1 MTLDIAQV
9 AVDNATIHFDKL
21 YSYRIPDSL
30 TGCVWPGSMVL
41 VPFGRGDKPRMAV
54 VLKVEQVNAET
65 APKRLKTLHDAAPEQ
80 AKLTPDLLEL
90 VRFLKERTF
99 CTWFEAVKAVSP
111 YGARYRAAVVDGKPV
126 MQSRLSRSTER
137 VYTLVGEL
145 PQKPKPGPRQLA
157 AVQALQSGPL
167 TAHQLDEVGI
177 SKPTLDTLCEKGVLA
192 VAQQDKALDLFG
204 DIPFDPQPITL
215 AEEQQ
220 RAYDALL
227 PDLEDGNP
235 HAALLHGVTGS
246 GKTVVFLKL
255 IERTL
260 ELGRTALVLVPEI
273 SLTPQ
278 MIRRLKSTFGSR
290 LAVQHSALNNTERL
304 LQWRMIQ
311 QGNADIVVGT
321 RSAIFS
327 PLQNIGLIIIDE
339 EQEHT
344 YQSES
349 APRYDAH
356 DVAKKRAAMENS
368 LLVFASATPLTET
381 YYAAESGKYK
391 LLTLTKRYGGCPL
404 PHVDFIDMRA
414 EMASGNAR
422 EVSTR
427 MVRELQENL
436 DNGEQSIL
444 LLNRRGYHTVGMCAT
459 CGHVLKCPN
468 CSVPL
473 VYHKPQQA
481 LMCHHCGHTVRP
493 LPQICPECGGKI
505 NYSGFGTQRVEEELA
520 ELLPNARILRMDQ
533 DSTGQKNAHETMLAQ
548 FGRQEY
554 DILLGTQMVAK
565 GLDFEKVTLVG
576 VLGIDSLLFGQGF
589 RAYENVFS
597 LVTQV
602 IGRGG
607 RAALPGRAL
616 IQTTVPEHPV
626 LQLAAEQDYESFYR
640 EEIAFRKF
648 GLYPPFC
655 SFCIVGFVG
664 AQEGAVALAAHR
676 FGTLLAERAAE
687 HPTMPLRLLGPAP
700 MSITMLNGKYRYKLT
715 LKCRNDAAF
724 RAILRETLEAYA
736 KEKLPQKASVILDFN
751 SDGDL

>member
-30 TGCVWPGSMVL
+30 TACVWPGSMVL

-54 VLKVEQVNAET
+54 VLKVEQVDAET
-65 APKRLKTLHDAAPEQ
+65 APKRLKTLHNAEPEQ
-80 AKLTPDLLEL
+80 ARLTPDLLEL

-99 CTWFEAVKAVSP
+99 CTWFEAVKAVIP
-111 YGARYRAAVVDGKPV
+111 YGAQYRAAVVDGKPV

-220 RAYDALL
+220 RTYDALL

-368 LLVFASATPLTET
+368 LLVFASATPLTES

-391 LLTLTKRYGGCPL
+391 LLTLTKRYGGRPL

-414 EMASGNAR
+414 EMAAGNAR

-505 NYSGFGTQRVEEELA
+505 NYGGFGTQRVEEELA
-520 ELLPNARILRMDQ
+520 ELLPSARILRMDQ

-676 FGTLLAERAAE
+676 FGTLLAERAAA

-700 MSITMLNGKYRYKLT
+700 MGITMLNGKYRYKLT

-724 RAILRETLEAYA
+724 RALLRETLEAYA

>member
-1 MTLDIAQV
+1 MTLSIAQV

-21 YSYRIPDSL
+21 YSYRVPETL
-30 TGCVWPGSMVL
+30 NGRVWAGSMVL

-54 VLKVEQVNAET
+54 VLSVEDVAEEE

-80 AKLTPDLLEL
+80 TRLTPDLLEL

-99 CTWFEAVKAVSP
+99 CTWFEAVKAVIP
-111 YGARYRAAVVDGKPV
+111 YGAQYRAALVNGKPV

-145 PQKPKPGPRQLA
+145 PQKQKPGPRQAA
-157 AVQALQSGPL
+157 AVEALRAGPM

-177 SKPTLDTLCEKGVLA
+177 SKATLDSLCEKGVLA
-192 VAQQDKALDLFG
+192 VAQQDKALDLFA
-204 DIPFDPQPITL
+204 DIPFDPQPIQL

-220 RAYDALL
+220 QAFDALL
-227 PDLEDGNP
+227 PDLEDAKP

-246 GKTVVFLKL
+246 GKTMVFLKL

-260 ELGRTALVLVPEI
+260 ALGRKALVLVPEI

-321 RSAIFS
+321 RSAVFA

-356 DVAKKRAAMENS
+356 DLAKKRAAMEKA

-381 YYAAESGKYK
+381 YHAAECGKYK
-391 LLTLTKRYGGCPL
+391 LLTLTQRYGGRPL
-404 PHVDFIDMRA
+404 PRVDFIDMRA
-414 EMASGNAR
+414 ELAAGNPR
-422 EVSTR
+422 EVSSR
-427 MVRELQENL
+427 MAQELQKNL
-436 DNGEQSIL
+436 EAGEQSIL
-444 LLNRRGYHTVGMCAT
+444 LLNRRGYHTVGMCGT

-493 LPQICPECGGKI
+493 LPQLCPECGGKLL
-505 NYSGFGTQRVEEELA
+505 YRGFGTQRVEEELT
-520 ELLPNARILRMDQ
+520 ELLPTARILRMDQ
-533 DSTGQKNAHETMLAQ
+533 DSTSQKNAHETMLAQ

-589 RAYENVFS
+589 RAYESVFS

-616 IQTTVPEHPV
+616 IQTTVPNHPV
-626 LQLAAEQDYESFYR
+626 LQLAAAQDYEAFYR
-640 EEIAFRKF
+640 EEITFRKF

-655 SFCIVGFVG
+655 AFCVVGFVG
-664 AQEGAVALAAHR
+664 GQEGAVAMAAHR
-676 FGTLLAERAAE
+676 FGVLLAERAAQ
-687 HPTMPLRLLGPAP
+687 HPKMPLRLLGPAP
-700 MSITMLNGKYRYKLT
+700 MGITMLNGKYRYKLT

-724 RAILRETLEAYA
+724 RALLRETLDAYA
-736 KEKLPQKASVILDFN
+736 EEKLPQKASVVLDFN

>member
-54 VLKVEQVNAET
+54 VLKVEQVDAET

-80 AKLTPDLLEL
+80 ARLTPDLLEL

-99 CTWFEAVKAVSP
+99 CTWFEAVKAVIP
-111 YGARYRAAVVDGKPV
+111 YGAQYRAAVVDGKPV

-157 AVQALQSGPL
+157 AVQALQSGPQ

-177 SKPTLDTLCEKGVLA
+177 SKSTLDTLCEKGVLA

-278 MIRRLKSTFGSR
+278 MIQRLKSTFGSR

-356 DVAKKRAAMENS
+356 DVAKKRAAVENS
-368 LLVFASATPLTET
+368 LLVFASATPLTES

-391 LLTLTKRYGGCPL
+391 LLTLTKRYGGRPL

-414 EMASGNAR
+414 EMAAGNAR

-436 DNGEQSIL
+436 ENGEQSIL

-520 ELLPNARILRMDQ
+520 ELLPHARILRMDQ

-676 FGTLLAERAAE
+676 FGTLLAERAAA

-700 MSITMLNGKYRYKLT
+700 MGITMLNGKYRYKLT

-724 RAILRETLEAYA
+724 RALLRDTLEAYA

>member
-1 MTLDIAQV
+1 MTLSIAQV

-21 YSYRIPDSL
+21 YSYQIPERLS
-30 TGCVWPGSMVL
+30 TVVWPGSMVL

-54 VLKVEQVNAET
+54 VLKVDTVDEQA

-80 AKLTPDLLEL
+80 ARLTPDLLEL

-99 CTWFEAVKAVSP
+99 CTWFEAVKAVIP
-111 YGARYRAAVVDGKPV
+111 YGAQYRAAIVNGKPV
-126 MQSRLSRSTER
+126 MQNRLTRSTER

-157 AVQALQSGPL
+157 AVEALRKGPL

-204 DIPFDPQPITL
+204 NIPFDPQPIIL

-220 RAYDALL
+220 RVYDALL
-227 PDLEDGNP
+227 SDLEDAAP

-260 ELGRTALVLVPEI
+260 ALGRKALVLVPEI

-304 LQWRMIQ
+304 LQWRRIQ

-321 RSAIFS
+321 RSAVFA

-356 DVAKKRAAMENS
+356 DVAKKRAAMENA
-368 LLVFASATPLTET
+368 LLLFASATPLTET
-381 YYAAESGKYK
+381 YHAAESGKYK
-391 LLTLTKRYGGCPL
+391 LLTLTKRYGGMPL
-404 PHVDFIDMRA
+404 PQVDFIDMRA
-414 EMASGNAR
+414 ELASGNPR
-422 EVSTR
+422 EVSNR

-436 DNGEQSIL
+436 ENGEQSIL
-444 LLNRRGYHTVGMCAT
+444 LLNRRGYHTVGMCVT

-493 LPQICPECGGKI
+493 LPQICPECGGNL
-505 NYSGFGTQRVEEELA
+505 NYSGFGTQRVEEELS
-520 ELLPNARILRMDQ
+520 ELLPTARILRMDQ
-533 DSTGQKNAHETMLAQ
+533 DSTGQKNSHETMLAQ
-548 FGRQEY
+548 FGNQEY

-589 RAYENVFS
+589 RAYESVFS

-616 IQTTVPEHPV
+616 IQTTVPNHPV
-626 LQLAAEQDYESFYR
+626 LQLAAEQEYEAFYR

-655 SFCIVGFVG
+655 SFCVVGFVG
-664 AQEGAVALAAHR
+664 AQEGAVAMAAHR
-676 FGTLLAERAAE
+676 FGILLAERAAE
-687 HPTMPLRLLGPAP
+687 QPQMPLRLLGPAP
-700 MSITMLNGKYRYKLT
+700 MAITMLNGKYRYKLT

-724 RAILRETLEAYA
+724 RTLLRQTLEAYA
-736 KEKLPQKASVILDFN
+736 QEKLPQKASVILDFN

>member
-1 MTLDIAQV
+1 MTLDIARV

-54 VLKVEQVNAET
+54 VLKVEQVDAET
-65 APKRLKTLHDAAPEQ
+65 APKRLKTLHDATPEQ
-80 AKLTPDLLEL
+80 ARLTPDLLEL

-99 CTWFEAVKAVSP
+99 CTWFEAVKAVIP
-111 YGARYRAAVVDGKPV
+111 YGAQYRAAVVDGKPV

-356 DVAKKRAAMENS
+356 DVAKKRAAMEKS

-391 LLTLTKRYGGCPL
+391 LLTLTKRYGGRPL

-414 EMASGNAR
+414 EMAAGNAR

-520 ELLPNARILRMDQ
+520 ELLPSARILRMDQ
-533 DSTGQKNAHETMLAQ
+533 DSTGQKNAHETMLTQ

-676 FGTLLAERAAE
+676 FGTLLAERAAA

-700 MSITMLNGKYRYKLT
+700 MGITMLNGKYRYKLT

-724 RAILRETLEAYA
+724 RVLLRETLEAYA

>member
-54 VLKVEQVNAET
+54 VLKVEQVDAET

-99 CTWFEAVKAVSP
+99 CTWFEAVKAVIP
-111 YGARYRAAVVDGKPV
+111 YGAQYRAAVVDGKPV

-204 DIPFDPQPITL
+204 DIPFDPQPIAL

-391 LLTLTKRYGGCPL
+391 LLTLTKRYGGRPL

-414 EMASGNAR
+414 EMAAGNAR

-676 FGTLLAERAAE
+676 FGTLLAERAAA

-700 MSITMLNGKYRYKLT
+700 MGITMLNGKYRYKLT

-724 RAILRETLEAYA
+724 RALLRDTLEAYA

>member
-54 VLKVEQVNAET
+54 VLKVKQVDAET

-80 AKLTPDLLEL
+80 ARLTPDLLEL

-99 CTWFEAVKAVSP
+99 CTWFEAVKAVIP
-111 YGARYRAAVVDGKPV
+111 YGAQYRAAVVDGKPV
-126 MQSRLSRSTER
+126 MQSRLSRSKER

-368 LLVFASATPLTET
+368 LLVFASATPLTES

-391 LLTLTKRYGGCPL
+391 LLTLTKRYGGRPL

-414 EMASGNAR
+414 EMAAGNAR

-493 LPQICPECGGKI
+493 LPLICPECGGKI
-505 NYSGFGTQRVEEELA
+505 NYSGFGTQRVEEELE
-520 ELLPNARILRMDQ
+520 ELLPHARILRMDQ

-676 FGTLLAERAAE
+676 FGTLLAERAAA

-700 MSITMLNGKYRYKLT
+700 MGITMLNGKYRYKLT

-724 RAILRETLEAYA
+724 RALLRDTLEAYA

>member
-1 MTLDIAQV
+1 MTLNIAQV

-54 VLKVEQVNAET
+54 VLKVEQVDAET

-80 AKLTPDLLEL
+80 ARLTPDLLEL

-99 CTWFEAVKAVSP
+99 CTWFEAVKAVIP
-111 YGARYRAAVVDGKPV
+111 YGAQYRAAVVDGKPV

-227 PDLEDGNP
+227 SDLEDRNP

-391 LLTLTKRYGGCPL
+391 LLTLTKRYGGRPL

-414 EMASGNAR
+414 EMAAGNAR

-626 LQLAAEQDYESFYR
+626 LQLAAEQDYESYYR
-640 EEIAFRKF
+640 EEITFRKF

-676 FGTLLAERAAE
+676 FGTLLAERAAA

-700 MSITMLNGKYRYKLT
+700 MGITMLNGKYRYKLT

-724 RAILRETLEAYA
+724 RALLREALEAYA

>member
-30 TGCVWPGSMVL
+30 TACVWPGSMVL

-54 VLKVEQVNAET
+54 VLKVEQVDAET

-80 AKLTPDLLEL
+80 ARLTPDLLEL

-99 CTWFEAVKAVSP
+99 CTWFEAVKAVIP
-111 YGARYRAAVVDGKPV
+111 YGAQYRAAVVDGKHV

-137 VYTLVGEL
+137 VYSLVGEL

-192 VAQQDKALDLFG
+192 VAQQDKALDLFS

-220 RAYDALL
+220 RTYDALL

-368 LLVFASATPLTET
+368 LLVFASATPLTES

-391 LLTLTKRYGGCPL
+391 LLTLTKRYGGRPL

-414 EMASGNAR
+414 EMAAGNAR

-444 LLNRRGYHTVGMCAT
+444 LLNRRGYHTIGMCAT

-493 LPQICPECGGKI
+493 LPQNCPECGGKI

-520 ELLPNARILRMDQ
+520 ELLPSARILRMDQ

-676 FGTLLAERAAE
+676 FGTLLAERAAA

-700 MSITMLNGKYRYKLT
+700 MGITMLNGKYRYKLT

-724 RAILRETLEAYA
+724 RALLRETLEAYA

>member
-1 MTLDIAQV
+1 MTLSIAQV

-21 YSYRIPDSL
+21 YSYRVPDYL
-30 TGCVWPGSMVL
+30 EGRVWPGSMVL

-54 VLKVEQVNAET
+54 VLGVEATEEEKV
-65 APKRLKTLHDAAPEQ
+65 PKRLKTLHDAAPEQ
-80 AKLTPDLLEL
+80 ARLTPDLLEL
-90 VRFLKERTF
+90 VRFLKDRTF
-99 CTWFEAVKAVSP
+99 CTWFEAVKAVIP
-111 YGARYRAAVVDGKPV
+111 YGAQYRAATVDGKPV
-126 MQSRLSRSTER
+126 MQNRLSRSTER
-137 VYTLVGEL
+137 VYRLAGEL

-157 AVQALQSGPL
+157 AVEALRNGPL

-192 VAQQDKALDLFG
+192 VTQQDKMLDLFAN
-204 DIPFDPQPITL
+204 IPFDPQPITL

-220 RAYDALL
+220 RAYESML
-227 PDLEDGNP
+227 PDLEDGEP

-255 IERTL
+255 IQRTL
-260 ELGRTALVLVPEI
+260 ELGRKALVLVPEI

-356 DVAKKRAAMENS
+356 DVAKKRAAMEKS

-381 YYAAESGKYK
+381 YHAAESGKYK
-391 LLTLTKRYGGCPL
+391 LLTLTRRYGGRPL
-404 PHVDFIDMRA
+404 PQVDFIDMRA
-414 EMASGNAR
+414 EMAAGNPR

-427 MVRELQENL
+427 MARELQENL
-436 DNGEQSIL
+436 ENGEQSIL
-444 LLNRRGYHTVGMCAT
+444 LLNRRGYHTVGMCVT

-493 LPQICPECGGKI
+493 LPQLCPECGGKL
-505 NYSGFGTQRVEEELA
+505 NYSGFGTQRVEEELSQ
-520 ELLPNARILRMDQ
+520 LLPGARILRMDQ
-533 DSTGQKNAHETMLAQ
+533 DSTSQKNAHETMLAQ

-589 RAYENVFS
+589 RAYESVFS

-616 IQTTVPEHPV
+616 IQTTVPNHPV
-626 LQLAAEQDYESFYR
+626 LQLAAEQDYEAFYR

-648 GLYPPFC
+648 GLYPPYC

-664 AQEGAVALAAHR
+664 AQEGSVAMAAHR
-676 FGTLLAERAAE
+676 FGTLLAERAAQR
-687 HPTMPLRLLGPAP
+687 PQMPLRLLGPAP
-700 MSITMLNGKYRYKLT
+700 MGITMLNGKYRYKLT

-724 RAILRETLEAYA
+724 RALLRETLDVYA
-736 KEKLPQKASVILDFN
+736 QEKLPQKASVILDFN

>member
-1 MTLDIAQV
+1 MILPIAQV
-9 AVDNATIHFDKL
+9 AVDNATIHFDRL
-21 YSYRIPDSL
+21 YSYRIPQPLD
-30 TGCVWPGSMVL
+30 GKVWPGSMVL

-54 VLKVEQVNAET
+54 VLAVDSCEGEDV
-65 APKRLKTLHDAAPEQ
+65 PRGLKTLHDATPEQ
-80 AKLTPDLLEL
+80 ARLTPDLLEL

-99 CTWFEAVKAVSP
+99 CTWFEAVRAVIP
-111 YGARYRAAVVDGKPV
+111 YGAQYRAAMVDGHPV
-126 MQSRLSRSTER
+126 MQSRLTRSTER
-137 VYTLVGEL
+137 VYTLAGEL
-145 PQKPKPGPRQLA
+145 PPKPKPGPRQQA
-157 AVQALQSGPL
+157 AVEALRQGPL
-167 TAHQLDEVGI
+167 TARQLDEVGI
-177 SKPTLDTLCEKGVLA
+177 SKSTLDTLCQKGVLM
-192 VAQQDKALDLFG
+192 VAEQDKALDLFAG
-204 DIPFDPQPITL
+204 IPFDPQPLTL
-215 AEEQQ
+215 APEQQ

-227 PDLEDGNP
+227 PDLEDRSP

-246 GKTVVFLKL
+246 GKTIVFLKL

-260 ELGRTALVLVPEI
+260 ELGRKALVLVPEI

-321 RSAIFS
+321 RSAVFA
-327 PLQNIGLIIIDE
+327 PLRDIGLIIIDE

-356 DVAKKRAAMENS
+356 DVAKKRAAMENA

-381 YYAAESGKYK
+381 YHAAESGKYK
-391 LLTLTKRYGGCPL
+391 LLTLTQRYGGRPL
-404 PHVDFIDMRA
+404 PRVDFVDMRA
-414 EMASGNAR
+414 ELTAGNPR
-422 EVSTR
+422 EVSNR
-427 MVRELQENL
+427 LVQELRRNL
-436 DNGEQSIL
+436 ENGEQSIL

-481 LMCHHCGHTVRP
+481 LMCHHCGHTVHP
-493 LPQICPECGGKI
+493 LPTLCPECGGKI
-505 NYSGFGTQRVEEELA
+505 AYSGFGTQRVEEELA
-520 ELLPNARILRMDQ
+520 ELLPGARILRMDQ
-533 DSTGQKNAHETMLAQ
+533 DSTSQKNAHEKMLAQ
-548 FGRQEY
+548 FARQEY

-589 RAYENVFS
+589 RAYESVFS

-607 RAALPGRAL
+607 RAQLPGRAL
-616 IQTTVPEHPV
+616 IQTAVPNHPV
-626 LQLAAEQDYESFYR
+626 LQLAAAQDYEAFYR

-655 SFCIVGFVG
+655 AFCVVGFVG
-664 AQEGAVALAAHR
+664 EQEGAVFIAAQR
-676 FGTLLAERAAE
+676 FSVLLAQFAAKQ
-687 HPTMPLRLLGPAP
+687 PNIPLRILGPAP
-700 MSITMLNGKYRYKLT
+700 MGIAMLNGKYRYKLT
-715 LKCRNDAAF
+715 LKCRNDASF
-724 RAILRETLEAYA
+724 RALLQQTLDAYA
-736 KEKLPQKASVILDFN
+736 QEKLPQKASVILDFH

>member
-1 MTLDIAQV
+1 MTLSIAQV

-21 YSYRIPDSL
+21 YSYRVPDYL
-30 TGCVWPGSMVL
+30 EGRVWPGSMVL

-54 VLKVEQVNAET
+54 VLGVEATEEEKV
-65 APKRLKTLHDAAPEQ
+65 PKRLKTLHDAAPEQ
-80 AKLTPDLLEL
+80 ARLTPDLLEL
-90 VRFLKERTF
+90 VRFLKDRTF
-99 CTWFEAVKAVSP
+99 CTWFEAVKAVIP
-111 YGARYRAAVVDGKPV
+111 YGAQYRAATVDGKPV
-126 MQSRLSRSTER
+126 MQNRLSRSTER
-137 VYTLVGEL
+137 VYRLAGEL

-157 AVQALQSGPL
+157 AVEALRNGPL

-192 VAQQDKALDLFG
+192 VTQQDKMLDLFA

-220 RAYDALL
+220 RAYESML
-227 PDLEDGNP
+227 PDLEDGEP

-255 IERTL
+255 IQRTL
-260 ELGRTALVLVPEI
+260 ELGRKALVLVPEI

-356 DVAKKRAAMENS
+356 DVAKKRASIEKS

-381 YYAAESGKYK
+381 YHAAESGKYK
-391 LLTLTKRYGGCPL
+391 LLTLTRRYGGRPL
-404 PHVDFIDMRA
+404 PQVDFIDTRA
-414 EMASGNAR
+414 EMAAGNPR

-427 MVRELQENL
+427 MARELQENL
-436 DNGEQSIL
+436 ENGEQSIL
-444 LLNRRGYHTVGMCAT
+444 LLNRRGYHTVGMCVT

-493 LPQICPECGGKI
+493 LPQLCPECGGKL
-505 NYSGFGTQRVEEELA
+505 NYSGFGTQRVEEELSQ
-520 ELLPNARILRMDQ
+520 LLPGARILRMDQ
-533 DSTGQKNAHETMLAQ
+533 DSTSQKNAHETMLAQ

-589 RAYENVFS
+589 RAYESVFS

-616 IQTTVPEHPV
+616 IQTTVPNHPV
-626 LQLAAEQDYESFYR
+626 LQLAAEQDYEAFYR

-648 GLYPPFC
+648 GLYPPYC

-664 AQEGAVALAAHR
+664 AQEGSVAMAAHR
-676 FGTLLAERAAE
+676 FGTLLAERAAQR
-687 HPTMPLRLLGPAP
+687 PQMPLRLLGPAP
-700 MSITMLNGKYRYKLT
+700 MGITMLNGKYRYKLT

-724 RAILRETLEAYA
+724 RALLRETLDVYA
-736 KEKLPQKASVILDFN
+736 QEKLPQKASVILDFN